1 MGTGKDGK
9 SVDCEERCLVRYCR
23 EGIRTMYSLIQFCC
37 CFHSVLQKNK
47 MIKMLF
53 L

>member
-37 CFHSVLQKNK
+37 CFHSVLQNK
-47 MIKMLF
+47 IIEMLF